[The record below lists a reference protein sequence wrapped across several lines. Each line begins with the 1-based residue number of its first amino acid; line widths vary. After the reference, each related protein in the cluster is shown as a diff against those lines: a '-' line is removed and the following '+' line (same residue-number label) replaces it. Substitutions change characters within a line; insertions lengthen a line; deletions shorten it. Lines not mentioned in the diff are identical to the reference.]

1 LVDIFL
7 GLPSY
12 VAKRALV
19 AIALII
25 FVGTLNFAIL
35 HLAPG
40 GPETVFL
47 NPRITPAA
55 KALIL
60 KQYGLDKPI
69 QEQYFLY
76 LAGMVTGKWGLSY
89 FYTEPAFD
97 VVVARIPATL
107 LLMVPSL
114 ILTVLI
120 GILMGIL
127 SVRRPYTFLDR
138 FLSSFAFFFYS
149 MPVFWL
155 GFILLTVFA
164 VFLHVLPAG
173 GMTSITATNFDVLD
187 YLQHLILPM
196 TTLTL
201 INLANFSLLVRSSMI
216 EVLDQNY
223 IMTARGKGLSERL
236 VFYRHALRN
245 GLLPTVTMIGLF
257 IGSILTGAILTETVF
272 SWPGLG
278 SLTYDSISRRD
289 YPVVLA
295 LFFIFSILTIFSNL
309 TTDIVYGLLDPR
321 ITYD

>member
-1 LVDIFL
+1 MFFL
-7 GLPSY
+7 GLPAY

-19 AIALII
+19 AIALVLV
-25 FVGTLNFAIL
+25 VGTLNFAIL

-40 GPETVFL
+40 GPETIFL

-60 KQYGLDKPI
+60 KSFGLDKPI
-69 QEQYFLY
+69 QEQYLLY
-76 LAGMVTGKWGLSY
+76 LQGMVTGNWGLSY
-89 FYTEPAFD
+89 FYTESAFN
-97 VVVARIPATL
+97 VVASRIPATL

-114 ILTVLI
+114 ILTVLV

-127 SVRRPYTFLDR
+127 SVRRPYSFVDR

-155 GFILLTVFA
+155 GFILLTFFA
-164 VFLHVLPAG
+164 VTLSVLPAG
-173 GMTSITATNFDVLD
+173 GMLSVTTTGFDVVD
-187 YLQHLILPM
+187 YLRHLILPM
-196 TTLTL
+196 TALTI
-201 INLANFSLLVRSSMI
+201 INLASFSLLVRSSML

-223 IMTARGKGLSERL
+223 IVTARGKGLSERL

-245 GLLPTVTMIGLF
+245 GLLPTVTMLGLF
-257 IGSILTGAILTETVF
+257 VGSILSGAILTETVF

-278 SLTYDSISRRD
+278 SLTFDSISRRD

-295 LFFIFSILTIFSNL
+295 LFFIFSILTILSNL
-309 TTDIVYGLLDPR
+309 ITDIVYGILDPR